1 MIRISTYSNTSSPTD
16 TPTTPR
22 ARKLAIVY
30 KCEFGRVNNFPLNLI
45 ELLRCSSLTLFL
57 GIVLFGGTLLLTV
70 TVAHAQLNMAS
81 VSAEST
87 RDTGVRSPMYLPAVG
102 GLPT

>member
-1 MIRISTYSNTSSPTD
+1 MRISTYSNTSSPTD

-22 ARKLAIVY
+22 ARKLAIVAS
-30 KCEFGRVNNFPLNLI
+30 KCELGRVNNFPLNLI

-87 RDTGVRSPMYLPAVG
+87 RDTGVRTLCTCRQWAAC
-102 GLPT
+102 PT